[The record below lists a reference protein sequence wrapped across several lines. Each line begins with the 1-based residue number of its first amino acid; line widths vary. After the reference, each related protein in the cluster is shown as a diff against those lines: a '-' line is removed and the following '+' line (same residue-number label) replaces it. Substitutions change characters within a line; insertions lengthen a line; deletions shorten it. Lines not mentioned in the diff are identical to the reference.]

1 MSKPQTVLLITL
13 YPYHGGVLTMTEQ
26 VISFLKEAGLS
37 VTLAYYTSYNL
48 APDLSVPSWQLL
60 QKKPQYRQT
69 TVLGDVPAYEIGVYL
84 PELEYTRYLPS
95 AIWLDVIQQYDYIVV
110 VSGNI
115 LPANPA
121 VALNK
126 PCLAWIATPYLA
138 DKQDRAKRYAWY
150 RRWLDTWLDTPWCL
164 TLEKQVLQK
173 AKTLVLSHYT
183 AKQIQE
189 IQPEAQLTRMPM
201 PIDASLF
208 FPDSHHPL
216 QGRIGFSGRFDD
228 PRKNIALLFAA
239 FKLCREQ
246 GLDITLALIGAK
258 VDKQA
263 KLQQEA
269 EALGIA
275 PYIEFLDERPRHE
288 LGEFYRSLDIFVMP
302 SHQEGLGIAALEA
315 MACGCPIISTTCGGP
330 EEFVKTGKNG
340 FLVDFDPQNMARA
353 IRILLE
359 NQLLYDSMRYYA
371 LKTIQDNYSEVS
383 VKQIFWDAFTQTFTE
398 QQ

>member
-1 MSKPQTVLLITL
+1 MESQKKVLILTL
-13 YPYHGGVLTMTEQ
+13 YPYAGGVLTMTQQMIQLLRERHY
-26 VISFLKEAGLS
+26 S
-37 VTLAYYTSYNL
+37 VSLAYYTSYNL

-60 QKKPQYRQT
+60 FKTPQYRQT
-69 TVLGDVPAYEIGVYL
+69 TVLEDVPAYEIGVYF
-84 PELEYTRYLPS
+84 PELEYTRYLSS
-95 AIWLDVIQQYDYIVV
+95 AIWSEVIQQHDYLVV

-121 VALNK
+121 IALNK

-138 DKQDRAKRYAWY
+138 DKQDRAKHYPWY

-164 TLEKQVLQK
+164 ALEKQVLQN

-189 IQPEAQLTRMPM
+189 IQPKAQLTRMPM
-201 PIDASLF
+201 PIDANLF
-208 FPDSHHPL
+208 FPAATHVL

-228 PRKNIALLFAA
+228 PRKNIQLLFAA
-239 FKLCREQ
+239 LKLCREQ
-246 GLDITLALIGAK
+246 GLNVTLALIGAK

-269 EALGIA
+269 EALEIA
-275 PYIEFLDERPRHE
+275 PYIEFLGERPRQA
-288 LGEFYRSLDIFVMP
+288 LGEFYRSLDVFVMP

-340 FLVDFDPQNMARA
+340 FLVDFTPQNMARA

-359 NQLLYDSMRYYA
+359 NQSLYDSMRHYA
-371 LKTIQDNYSEVS
+371 LKTIQENYSESS
-383 VKQIFWDAFTQTFTE
+383 VKQIFWDIFAKTFTD